1 MTHTKNRYRCLDE
14 MGDMYMPMEQ
24 EVREY
29 LVTGSYLVVI
39 VSLILLIYWFI
50 KYKEKNIIWFIAHF
64 LTLSLSLFLLI
75 TLLIG
80 PNFSN
85 YNMASEEN
93 SLQLALSGITWVVSI
108 LFLLKGIS
116 EFIK

>member
-1 MTHTKNRYRCLDE
+1 MS
-14 MGDMYMPMEQ
+14 DMYMPMEQ
-24 EVREY
+24 GVREY

-50 KYKEKNIIWFIAHF
+50 KYKEKHIIWFIAHF

-85 YNMASEEN
+85 YNMASEEK

>member
-1 MTHTKNRYRCLDE
+1 
-14 MGDMYMPMEQ
+14 MYMPMEQ
-24 EVREY
+24 GVREY

-50 KYKEKNIIWFIAHF
+50 KYKEKHIIWFIAHF

-85 YNMASEEN
+85 YNMASEEK